1 MAMDPFEPDDSG
13 QGFSDP
19 SAASP
24 SDSPTPPRQVPYPT
38 PGPPAVYPEESKAVV
53 ALVLSILGLFV
64 CGVLSPAGWYYGR
77 QETEAIDAGRRD
89 PSKRD
94 MATAG
99 KVIGIIGT
107 AILAFIVLGVL
118 LAVGIAIVSVS
129 QGAS

>member
-1 MAMDPFEPDDSG
+1 MAMDPFEPDDRG
-13 QGFSDP
+13 QGSSEP
-19 SAASP
+19 SGTP
-24 SDSPTPPRQVPYPT
+24 PNDSPTPRQVPYPT
-38 PGPPAVYPEESKAVV
+38 PGPPAVYPEESKAVIS
-53 ALVLSILGLFV
+53 LVLSILGLVV
-64 CGVLSPAGWYYGR
+64 CGVLSPVAWYYGH

-118 LAVGIAIVSVS
+118 LVVGIAIVSVS
-129 QGAS
+129 QGSS

>member
-19 SAASP
+19 SGTP
-24 SDSPTPPRQVPYPT
+24 PNDSPTPRQVPYPT
-38 PGPPAVYPEESKAVV
+38 PGPPAVYPEESKAVIS
-53 ALVLSILGLFV
+53 LVLSILGLVV
-64 CGVLSPAGWYYGR
+64 CGVLSPVAWYYGR

-118 LAVGIAIVSVS
+118 LVVGIAIVSVS